1 MKKSLLYLASV
12 LAIAGCAKE
21 TLVGNEEE
29 TGMGFQIIAS
39 VDKTKTLHSEDDQ
52 EGIKTSWVAKDEI
65 GVYAY
70 KQSTENHYWLN
81 YKGEAESVAEV
92 ESFKI
97 SGGYILAGAWVD
109 YKIYTYYPFNSSIA
123 TVQHMN
129 STDPV
134 GDSDPSAFPIT
145 VPASQSQTS
154 AGDFSHLSSTDFLY
168 GYAVNQ
174 WDYNDKTGESKKIHV
189 NFHHALSVLE
199 VSLTAVQ
206 SGVNVSSVTATIED
220 ENELF
225 SLSEASIN
233 LETGAI
239 VPFAGTPSISVNLLE
254 SAQLTSEPS
263 KVYMQI
269 TPGHAGKVLSIYASV
284 NGQNQKIGAV
294 KVPASGIPAG
304 VKAALSF
311 NVEYSAPTNFTDL
324 SANGT
329 ANCYLVNAPGAY
341 KFKATVKG
349 NGVIPSA
356 LSSAVGG
363 SSDIAPKSALILW
376 YNTIQTSSSWK
387 DASPIV
393 ISSVELTEDG
403 YIQFY
408 TPSEL
413 VPGNVVIA
421 AFAEEGLNY
430 ENIEADKNKLLTNAT
445 MLWSW
450 NIWVAEGYVPDSRTL
465 SVGGFT
471 VMDRNLGALID
482 GSTSTN
488 PYELV
493 AAIGNHYQWGRKD
506 PFPTFADYAS
516 NNSFPCQYSKLLT
529 TPTFTPIVALQIN
542 SQGANNN
549 VNKQMFGY
557 ELNSD
562 GSVNTGTCVNYAGK
576 SSFASSTDKLDHYL
590 EFATKH
596 PYKFIGGR
604 DKVGGAWEFSNYNWY
619 YKSDS
624 DKTYMA
630 LWGDGESYSGTRK
643 IEKSLYDPCPA
654 GWRVMTYEA
663 AVAVQESLKD
673 ATVASN
679 LHGVISRGGIY
690 YPHTGRGRDEGH
702 FRIEYIGAT
711 GYPTDAFFWH
721 STADKGYPGFC
732 YPGRLAIASPANY
745 SAGDAATASIA
756 NDRCGAQ
763 GLNIRCIKE

>member
-21 TLVGNEEE
+21 TLVGNEEKTPNE
-29 TGMGFQIIAS
+29 GQKLYIIGNV
-39 VDKTKTLHSEDDQ
+39 VDTKTTHTDYDSYIGTTWNLD
-52 EGIKTSWVAKDEI
+52 DEI
-65 GVYAY
+65 GIFAY
-70 KQSTENHYWLN
+70 KDGGGTSAVDIMLN
-81 YKGEAESVAEV
+81 YKGTYKKEASEDGSDFYYFD
-92 ESFKI
+92 SNYF
-97 SGGYILAGAWVD
+97 ILYQQGVKYDLYA
-109 YKIYTYYPFNSSIA
+109 YYPYQEGQTSEHSVKV
-123 TVQHMN
+123 TVPEVQIQKEAGNIEHLK
-129 STDPV
+129 STDLLY
-134 GDSDPSAFPIT
+134 GHNYYAWSSSDPDK
-145 VPASQSQTS
+145 
-154 AGDFSHLSSTDFLY
+154 GK
-168 GYAVNQ
+168 VNQ
-174 WDYNDKTGESKKIHV
+174 KVHMDFY
-189 NFHHALSVLE
+189 HALSVLE
-199 VSLTAVQ
+199 ISLTSSQNDV
-206 SGVNVSSVTATIED
+206 SISSVTATIED
-220 ENELF
+220 EAEVFSVSEGELDIATGQLTLNAGSPSIKVQF
-225 SLSEASIN
+225 GTSAVLSETA
-233 LETGAI
+233 
-239 VPFAGTPSISVNLLE
+239 
-254 SAQLTSEPS
+254 S

-294 KVPASGIPAG
+294 KVPESGIPAG

-329 ANCYLVNAPGAY
+329 ANCYLVNAPGFY

-356 LSSAVGG
+356 LSSVVGG

-376 YNTIQTSSSWK
+376 YNTLQTSTSWK

-393 ISSVELTEDG
+393 VSSVELTEDG

-430 ENIEADKNKLLTNAT
+430 ENIEADENKLLTNAT

-516 NNSFPCQYSKLLT
+516 NNSFPCTYGSKLLT

-576 SSFASSTDKLDHYL
+576 SSFATSTDELDHYL

-604 DKVGGAWEFSNYNWY
+604 DKVGGAWEFNNYNWY
-619 YKSDS
+619 SVS
-624 DKTYMA
+624 DKTYKA
-630 LWGDGESYSGTRK
+630 LWGDGESYSETRN

-663 AVAVQESLKD
+663 AVAVQESLTD
-673 ATVASN
+673 AKVASN
-679 LHGVISRGGIY
+679 LHGVISQDIY

-711 GYPTDAFFWH
+711 GYPTDAYFWH
-721 STADKGYPGFC
+721 STADKGYSDYC
-732 YPGRLAIASPANY
+732 YPGGLAIASPANY
-745 SAGDAATASIA
+745 SAGDAVTASIA
-756 NDRCGAQ
+756 INRCGAQ

>member
-29 TGMGFQIIAS
+29 TGMGFKIIAS

-81 YKGEAESVAEV
+81 HKGVADSDAEV
-92 ESFKI
+92 ASFTI
-97 SGGYILAGAWVD
+97 SGGNILAGAWVD

-134 GDSDPSAFPIT
+134 GDSDPSAIPIT

-174 WDYNDKTGESKKIHV
+174 WDYNDETGESKKIHV

-254 SAQLTSEPS
+254 SAQLTSKPS

-376 YNTIQTSSSWK
+376 YNTLQTSSSWK

-393 ISSVELTEDG
+393 ISSVELTDDG

-430 ENIEADKNKLLTNAT
+430 ENIEADEKKLLTNAT

-450 NIWVAEGYVPDSRTL
+450 NIWVADGYVPDSRTL

-576 SSFASSTDKLDHYL
+576 SSFAKSTDKLDHYL

-604 DKVGGAWEFSNYNWY
+604 DKVGGAWEFNNYNWY
-619 YKSDS
+619 SVS
-624 DKTYMA
+624 DKTYKA
-630 LWGDGESYSGTRK
+630 LWGDGESYSETRN

-679 LHGVISRGGIY
+679 LHGVISQGGIY

-711 GYPTDAFFWH
+711 GYTTDAYFWH
-721 STADKGYPGFC
+721 STADKGYSGYC

-745 SAGDAATASIA
+745 SAGSGATASIGTSS
-756 NDRCGAQ
+756 GAQ
-763 GLNIRCIKE
+763 GLNVRCIKE

>member
-1 MKKSLLYLASV
+1 M
-12 LAIAGCAKE
+12 
-21 TLVGNEEE
+21 
-29 TGMGFQIIAS
+29 
-39 VDKTKTLHSEDDQ
+39 
-52 EGIKTSWVAKDEI
+52 
-65 GVYAY
+65 
-70 KQSTENHYWLN
+70 
-81 YKGEAESVAEV
+81 
-92 ESFKI
+92 
-97 SGGYILAGAWVD
+97 
-109 YKIYTYYPFNSSIA
+109 
-123 TVQHMN
+123 
-129 STDPV
+129 
-134 GDSDPSAFPIT
+134 
-145 VPASQSQTS
+145 
-154 AGDFSHLSSTDFLY
+154 
-168 GYAVNQ
+168 
-174 WDYNDKTGESKKIHV
+174 
-189 NFHHALSVLE
+189 
-199 VSLTAVQ
+199 
-206 SGVNVSSVTATIED
+206 
-220 ENELF
+220 
-225 SLSEASIN
+225 
-233 LETGAI
+233 
-239 VPFAGTPSISVNLLE
+239 
-254 SAQLTSEPS
+254 
-263 KVYMQI
+263 
-269 TPGHAGKVLSIYASV
+269 LSIYASV

-294 KVPASGIPAG
+294 KVPESGIPAG

-329 ANCYLVNAPGAY
+329 ANCYLVNAPGFY

-421 AFAEEGLNY
+421 AFAEKGLNY
-430 ENIEADKNKLLTNAT
+430 ENIEADEKKLLTNAT

-450 NIWVAEGYVPDSRTL
+450 NIWVADGYVPDSRTL

-516 NNSFPCQYSKLLT
+516 NNSFPCTYGSKLLT

-542 SQGANNN
+542 SQGAKNN

-604 DKVGGAWEFSNYNWY
+604 DKVGGAWEYNNYNWY
-619 YKSDS
+619 SVS
-624 DKTYMA
+624 DKTYKA
-630 LWGDGESYSGTRK
+630 LWGDGESYSETRR

-679 LHGVISRGGIY
+679 LHGVISQGGIY

-702 FRIEYIGAT
+702 FKIEYIGKT
-711 GYPTDAFFWH
+711 GYTTDAFFWH
-721 STADKGYPGFC
+721 STADKGDSGNGYPGS
-732 YPGRLAIASPANY
+732 LVIASPANY
-745 SAGDAATASIA
+745 SAESGATASIET
-756 NDRCGAQ
+756 NKSGAK

>member
-21 TLVGNEEE
+21 TLVGNEEKTPNE
-29 TGMGFQIIAS
+29 GQKLYIIGNV
-39 VDKTKTLHSEDDQ
+39 VDTKTTHTDYDSYIGTTWNLD
-52 EGIKTSWVAKDEI
+52 DEI
-65 GVYAY
+65 GIFAY
-70 KQSTENHYWLN
+70 KDGGGTSAVDIMLN
-81 YKGEAESVAEV
+81 YKGTYKKEASEDGSDFYYFD
-92 ESFKI
+92 SNYF
-97 SGGYILAGAWVD
+97 ILYQQGVKYDLYA
-109 YKIYTYYPFNSSIA
+109 YYPYQEGQTSEHSVKV
-123 TVQHMN
+123 TVPEVQIQKEAGNIEHLK
-129 STDPV
+129 STDLLY
-134 GDSDPSAFPIT
+134 GHNYYAWSSSDPDK
-145 VPASQSQTS
+145 
-154 AGDFSHLSSTDFLY
+154 GK
-168 GYAVNQ
+168 VNQ
-174 WDYNDKTGESKKIHV
+174 KVHMDFY
-189 NFHHALSVLE
+189 HALSVLE
-199 VSLTAVQ
+199 ISLTSSQNDV
-206 SGVNVSSVTATIED
+206 SISSVTATIED
-220 ENELF
+220 EAEVFSVSEGELDIATGQLTLNAGSPSIKVQF
-225 SLSEASIN
+225 GTSAVLSETA
-233 LETGAI
+233 
-239 VPFAGTPSISVNLLE
+239 
-254 SAQLTSEPS
+254 S

-294 KVPASGIPAG
+294 KVPESGIPAG

-329 ANCYLVNAPGAY
+329 ANCYLVNAPGFY

-356 LSSAVGG
+356 LSSVVGG

-376 YNTIQTSSSWK
+376 YNTLQTSTSWK

-393 ISSVELTEDG
+393 VSSVELTEDG

-430 ENIEADKNKLLTNAT
+430 ENIEADENKLLTNAT

-516 NNSFPCQYSKLLT
+516 NNSFPCTYGSKLLT

-576 SSFASSTDKLDHYL
+576 SSFATSTDELDHYL

-604 DKVGGAWEFSNYNWY
+604 DKVGGAWEFNNYNWY
-619 YKSDS
+619 SVS
-624 DKTYMA
+624 DKTYKA
-630 LWGDGESYSGTRK
+630 LWGDGESYSETRN

-663 AVAVQESLKD
+663 AVAVQESLTD
-673 ATVASN
+673 AKVASN
-679 LHGVISRGGIY
+679 LHGVISQDIY

-711 GYPTDAFFWH
+711 GYPTDAYFWH
-721 STADKGYPGFC
+721 STADKGHSDYC

-745 SAGDAATASIA
+745 SAGSGATASIGTSS
-756 NDRCGAQ
+756 GAQ

>member
-29 TGMGFQIIAS
+29 TGNEGQKLYIIGNV
-39 VDKTKTLHSEDDQ
+39 VDTKTTHTDYDSYIGTTWNLDDKIGIFAYKDGGGTGPVDIMLNYDGKYTYKEDDPDFYYFDSHYFILYKQ
-52 EGIKTSWVAKDEI
+52 
-65 GVYAY
+65 GVKYDLYAY
-70 KQSTENHYWLN
+70 YPYQDGQTSEHSVKVTVPEVQIQ
-81 YKGEAESVAEV
+81 KEAGNIEHL
-92 ESFKI
+92 K
-97 SGGYILAGAWVD
+97 
-109 YKIYTYYPFNSSIA
+109 
-123 TVQHMN
+123 
-129 STDPV
+129 STDLLY
-134 GDSDPSAFPIT
+134 GHNYYAWSSSDPDKGKLNQK
-145 VPASQSQTS
+145 VHM
-154 AGDFSHLSSTDFLY
+154 DFY
-168 GYAVNQ
+168 
-174 WDYNDKTGESKKIHV
+174 
-189 NFHHALSVLE
+189 HALSVLE
-199 VSLTAVQ
+199 ISLTSSEKDV
-206 SGVNVSSVTATIED
+206 SISSVTATIED
-220 ENELF
+220 EAEVFSVSDGELDI
-225 SLSEASIN
+225 A
-233 LETGAI
+233 TGKLTLT
-239 VPFAGTPSISVNLLE
+239 AGSPSIKVQLGT
-254 SAQLTSEPS
+254 SAVLSKTAS

-329 ANCYLVNAPGAY
+329 ANCYLVNAPGFY

-421 AFAEEGLNY
+421 AFAEKGLNY

-450 NIWVAEGYVPDSRTL
+450 NIWVADGYVPDSRAL

-516 NNSFPCQYSKLLT
+516 NNSFPCTYGSKLLT

-542 SQGANNN
+542 SQGAKNN

-604 DKVGGAWEFSNYNWY
+604 DKVGGAWEYNNYNWY
-619 YKSDS
+619 SVS
-624 DKTYMA
+624 DKTYKA
-630 LWGDGESYSGTRK
+630 LWGDGESYSETRR

-679 LHGVISRGGIY
+679 LHGVISQGGIY

-702 FRIEYIGAT
+702 FKIEYIGKT
-711 GYPTDAFFWH
+711 GYTTDAFFWH
-721 STADKGYPGFC
+721 STADKGDSGNGYPGS
-732 YPGRLAIASPANY
+732 LVIASPANY
-745 SAGDAATASIA
+745 SAESGATASIET
-756 NDRCGAQ
+756 NKSGAK